1 MYPEL
6 KIVLQ
11 SNDGVCGDDRKTRVW
26 LWI

>member
-11 SNDGVCGDDRKTRVW
+11 SNDGVCGDDRKTRV
-26 LWI
+26 